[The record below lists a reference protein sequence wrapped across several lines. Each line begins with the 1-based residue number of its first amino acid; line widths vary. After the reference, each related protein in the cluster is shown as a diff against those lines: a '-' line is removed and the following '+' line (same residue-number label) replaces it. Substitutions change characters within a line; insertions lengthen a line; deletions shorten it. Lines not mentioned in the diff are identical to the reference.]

1 MRSSGGDNEREEEE
15 GENEAS
21 LFASVEAERSG
32 MVATATA
39 GDSEMSSSL
48 GKPTSLG
55 CAPLIGDAYMISD
68 QEGVK
73 RRKTIGRIYVI
84 SGKGVE
90 EVCIWY
96 KQGKLLIPMGKLDMG
111 ILISYFEKKVDSGA
125 GNMGDFGLKKEGIL
139 KKRHHKEQT
148 EHQASP
154 GSVVEGQW

>member
-111 ILISYFEKKVDSGA
+111 ILI
-125 GNMGDFGLKKEGIL
+125 
-139 KKRHHKEQT
+139 
-148 EHQASP
+148 
-154 GSVVEGQW
+154 